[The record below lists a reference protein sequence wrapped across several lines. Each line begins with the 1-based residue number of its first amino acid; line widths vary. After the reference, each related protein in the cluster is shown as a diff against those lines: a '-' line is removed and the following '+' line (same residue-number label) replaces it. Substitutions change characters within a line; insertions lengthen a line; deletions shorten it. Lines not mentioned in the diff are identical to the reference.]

1 MKAEPESP
9 DKVDLEALS
18 DEQIGR
24 LLGDET
30 EESPELV
37 LETRP

>member
-1 MKAEPESP
+1 VKAEPESP

-24 LLGDET
+24 LLGDEI
-30 EESPELV
+30 PELV
-37 LETRP
+37 LETRI